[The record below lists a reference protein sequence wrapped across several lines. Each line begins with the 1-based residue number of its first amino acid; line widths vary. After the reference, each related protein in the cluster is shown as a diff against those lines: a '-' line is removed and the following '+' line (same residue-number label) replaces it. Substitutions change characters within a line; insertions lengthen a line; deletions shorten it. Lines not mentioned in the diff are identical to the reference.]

1 MWILRSSEADG
12 SLTFRLPAGASRTMG
27 RGPRADFIVDLALVS
42 RIHCRVT
49 AGSDR
54 LEVEDLSSTN
64 GTYVNDIND
73 AGQIVGGY
81 NIGLDYPR
89 VRGFVYSAGIYT
101 TVSFGVPFADVPV
114 YWKSIK
120 E

>member
-12 SLTFRLPAGASRTMG
+12 SLTFRLPNGASKTMG

-49 AGSDR
+49 AGRDL

-64 GTYVNDIND
+64 GTFVNDERVD
-73 AGQIVGGY
+73 KGQVGDGGRLR
-81 NIGLDYPR
+81 IGR
-89 VRGFVYSAGIYT
+89 VELAVEQVTQLS
-101 TVSFGVPFADVPV
+101 
-114 YWKSIK
+114 
-120 E
+120 